1 MKQKIYMIMGVS
13 GSGKTTIGKLLAKE
27 LSIPFLDG
35 DDFHSASNKSKMQA
49 GIPLTD
55 SDREQWL
62 QIIHEKAVESIHSH
76 QSLIIACS
84 ALKKT
89 YRDLLEAGIQK
100 NIVWLYLDGDPALI
114 EERMKSR
121 KDHFMPTS
129 LLSSQFAILEKPDK
143 AITINI
149 SFDTNIII
157 QKIMEA
163 INQPTLGIVGLGVMG
178 KNLARNFARSGIKLA
193 LYNRHVTGKEEK
205 IAEKSIAEFSEL
217 KEAVGFDDVPSFVSS
232 LAKPRKIFMMI
243 KAGEETDHFISTIA
257 PHLESGDLLIDGGNS
272 HYLDTKRRIDNLQ
285 SKQIHFIG
293 TGISGGELG
302 ALNGP
307 SIMPSGTLEA
317 YKMMEDYLSTIAAKD
332 KDENPCC
339 AYIGPEGSGHF
350 VKMIHNGME
359 YAEMQLIAETYA
371 HLRYVACMEPAEIA
385 RLFSKW
391 NEGKL
396 KSYLLEITA
405 QILLKKEGDQ
415 YLIDLI
421 LDVAGNKGTGNWA
434 TIAASEL
441 GIPATMITAALFA
454 RYVSTIKE
462 SITSLRQSAGKK
474 YVSDSIDIKAIENA
488 YTLARII
495 NHQQGFVLLQA
506 ASSAFQWNL
515 NLSSIARIWTNGC
528 IIRSELMNSL
538 IDWLKDDTEIFSN
551 QSIQQSVTALKADIK
566 TFCMSAIQSD
576 LAVPC
581 YNAALDYINAL
592 TSEFPTA
599 NIIQAQRDF
608 FGAHTYQKR
617 GDDSGK
623 YYHKQW

>member
-27 LSIPFLDG
+27 LSIPFVDG
-35 DDFHSASNKSKMQA
+35 DDFHSVSNKNKMQA
-49 GIPLTD
+49 GVPLTD

-62 QIIHEKAVESIHSH
+62 QLIHKKAVDSVLNN
-76 QSLIIACS
+76 QSLVIACS

-89 YRDLLEAGIQK
+89 YRDLLEAGIRE
-100 NIVWLYLDGDPALI
+100 NMVWIHLHGDAALI
-114 EERMKSR
+114 EERMHGR

-129 LLSSQFAILEKPDK
+129 LLSSQFAILEKPER
-143 AITINI
+143 AIIIDI

-157 QKIMEA
+157 QNIMEA

-178 KNLARNFARSGIKLA
+178 KNLARNFARSGVKLA
-193 LYNRHVTGKEEK
+193 LYNRHVAGKEEK

-217 KEAVGFDDVPSFVSS
+217 KHAIGFDDVSSFVAS

-243 KAGEETDHFISTIA
+243 KAGEETDQFIDAIT
-257 PHLESGDLLIDGGNS
+257 PYLESGDLLIDGGNS
-272 HYLDTKRRIDNLQ
+272 HYIDTKRRIDYLQ
-285 SKQIHFIG
+285 SKQIHYIG

-302 ALNGP
+302 ALYGP
-307 SIMPSGTLEA
+307 SIMPSGTSEA
-317 YKMMEDYLSTIAAKD
+317 YQMIADDLSAIAAKD
-332 KDENPCC
+332 KDGNPCC

-371 HLRYVACMEPAEIA
+371 HLRYIEGMEPAEIA
-385 RLFSKW
+385 LLFSSW

-396 KSYLLEITA
+396 KSYLLEITVH
-405 QILLKKEGDQ
+405 ILQKKEGDQ

-454 RYVSTIKE
+454 RYVSTLKE
-462 SITSLRQSAGKK
+462 SITSLRQTGSKK
-474 YVSDSIDIKAIENA
+474 NVSDSLDIKAIENA

-506 ASSAFQWNL
+506 ASSVFQWNL
-515 NLSSIARIWTNGC
+515 NLSSIARLWTNGC

-538 IDWLKDDTEIFSN
+538 IEWLKDDVEIFSHPIIK
-551 QSIQQSVTALKADIK
+551 QWKEELKPDLKA
-566 TFCMSAIQSD
+566 FCTSAIQSD
-576 LAVPC
+576 IPVTC
-581 YNAALDYINAL
+581 HVAALDYINAL
-592 TSEFPTA
+592 KSEFPTA

-623 YYHKQW
+623 YYHTQW